1 MKRFIFTI
9 MCAMTFVYGAWAQF
23 SGAGSGTEDDPYR
36 IFNADQ
42 LNQVRNFLNND
53 DVYFSLEADIDMT
66 QWIAENNPTQG
77 WQPIGGTSSF
87 RGTFKGNGHIISN
100 LTINRPETDD
110 IGLFGSIYGKAEI
123 SGIVLMDANYIG
135 NENIGGIIGY
145 VQGGNI
151 SSCSFYGNL
160 KGNKNIGGIAGK
172 TSSPY
177 ASGDMYIGYDDYPV
191 EIRECYSYANI
202 SGQNIC
208 GGIVGFTEENYHD
221 EGNITINNSYS
232 AGIINGNECVGG
244 IIGRTEIDYSISNNG
259 KDLITKCYANSQK
272 LNGKL
277 NIGGI
282 IGGADIQSAGSSFIS
297 KNFSINNTISSEDG
311 IFRVGY
317 KLEELN
323 NYGWVLTNLI
333 LNDEVLPT
341 PEDSPENGINIGL
354 STLKLKATYQG
365 LEWDFDNV
373 WEIQETECFPYLK
386 TQTAPPYFTQSLKA
400 GDTHLEG
407 QCIENG
413 KVTVYVSGKA
423 YTTTATNNT
432 WSIDVDALTGGDD
445 IEIIAQAEGKTP
457 SYVVTASVEFE
468 GEGTE
473 ANPYLITSAKDL
485 QKATGD
491 AYYKLTTDLDLSEW
505 IEENNDGNGWIP
517 VGGRG
522 PAIMAKIDGNGHKIT
537 NLVCDPTY
545 EHIGL
550 FAKIAKTGYVKNL
563 IVEVS
568 ENAQLVGEENVGVIV
583 GYNKGS
589 VSDCHATANI
599 TGGTNVGGIAG
610 QSDGSVADC
619 HYNGTITGGTYSGG
633 IVGLSNGEIIRCYTD
648 GEISS
653 STDEVYAG
661 GICGNVASGSLTDSY
676 STMTIS
682 VTGTSSYGAGIAGTN
697 SGSIQSC
704 YASGNISG
712 FNVSGIISYNN
723 GADALIGK
731 CVALNSRI
739 DATRTGLRVLGGL
752 SSDSKTPGMDN
763 YAMKDMI
770 VSLNN
775 IPQTIYD
782 DPMNGTA
789 KEDSELKQA
798 AAYEELGWDMDGT
811 WKIDEGYSYPYLPKF
826 NVPVVSIELDE
837 TDIETEKGST
847 LELTA
852 SVMPENARN
861 KVIVWS
867 SSNENVATVSDNGT
881 VKTLDAGSTTITA
894 TTTDGTNLSASC
906 QITVTIPSGMND
918 VEAAEEMSISTS
930 DGIIIING
938 IEDGSKISVHT
949 YDGQNIYSGT
959 QHKINVNSTGLYI
972 VNVNGK
978 GHKILVK

>member
-9 MCAMTFVYGAWAQF
+9 MCTMAFVYGAWAQF
-23 SGAGSGTEDDPYR
+23 SGAGSGTKDDPYR

-42 LNQVRNFLNND
+42 LNQVRNFLNNNE
-53 DVYFSLEADIDMT
+53 VYFSLEADIDMT

-77 WQPIGGTSSF
+77 WQPIGSTEYA
-87 RGTFKGNGHIISN
+87 FKGRFNGNGHIISN
-100 LTINRPETDD
+100 LMINRPNTDY
-110 IGLFGSIYGKAEI
+110 IGLFGCIDLGGELSNLIIMK
-123 SGIVLMDANYIG
+123 ANYIG
-135 NENIGGIIGY
+135 KNYIGGIVGIFGSPY
-145 VQGGNI
+145 KTI
-151 SSCSFYGNL
+151 KSCSFYGTL
-160 KGNKNIGGIAGK
+160 KGQNYIGGICGHGP
-172 TSSPY
+172 T
-177 ASGDMYIGYDDYPV
+177 
-191 EIRECYSYANI
+191 ENCYSYCTIVGNDY
-202 SGQNIC
+202 C
-208 GGIVGFTEENYHD
+208 GGISGHD
-221 EGNITINNSYS
+221 DATDSYS
-232 AGIINGNECVGG
+232 AGFIYGNRYVGG
-244 IIGRTEIDYSISNNG
+244 ISGNGYSKRCLSLCSLINGTQYVGGLSGFCGDIKNLTNNV
-259 KDLITKCYANSQK
+259 A
-272 LNGKL
+272 
-277 NIGGI
+277 
-282 IGGADIQSAGSSFIS
+282 
-297 KNFSINNTISSEDG
+297 INNIISSQSTPYRICRNKG
-311 IFRVGY
+311 T
-317 KLEELN
+317 N
-323 NYGWVLTNLI
+323 NYSWLQTTMI
-333 LNDEVLPT
+333 LNDEILPM
-341 PEDSPENGINIGL
+341 PEDSPENGTNIGL

-407 QCIENG
+407 QCVENG

-457 SYVVTASVEFE
+457 SYVVTASVEFD

-473 ANPYLITSAKDL
+473 ANPYLVTSAKDL

-505 IEENNDGNGWIP
+505 IEGNNNGNGWIP

-522 PAIMAKIDGNGHKIT
+522 PAIMAKIDGDGHKIT

-545 EHIGL
+545 EHVGL

-563 IVEVS
+563 IVEVP
-568 ENAQLVGEENVGVIV
+568 EDAKLTGEENVGVIV

-599 TGGTNVGGIAG
+599 TSGTNVGGIAG
-610 QSDGSVADC
+610 QNDGSVADC

-633 IVGLSNGEIIRCYTD
+633 IVGLSNGEITRCYTS

-653 STDEVYAG
+653 STNEVYVG

-676 STMTIS
+676 STMTVS

-697 SGSIQSC
+697 SGSVQNC

-712 FNVSGIISYNN
+712 FNVSGITGYNN
-723 GADALIGK
+723 GADASISK
-731 CVALNSRI
+731 CVALNSHI

-789 KEDSELKQA
+789 KENSELKQA

-811 WKIDEGYSYPYLPKF
+811 WNIDEGYSYPYLPKF
-826 NVPVVSIELDE
+826 NVPVTSIELDE
-837 TDIETEKGST
+837 TDIETEKGTT

-852 SVMPENARN
+852 SVTPDNARN

-867 SSNENVATVSDNGT
+867 SSNENVATVSNNGT
-881 VKTLDAGSTTITA
+881 ITALDAGSTIITA

-906 QITVTIPSGMND
+906 KVTVTIPSGIND

-930 DGIIIING
+930 DGTIIISG
-938 IEDGSKISVHT
+938 IENGSKISVYT
-949 YDGQNIYSGT
+949 PDGQNIYSGT

-972 VNVNGK
+972 VNINGK
-978 GHKILVK
+978 SHKILVK